1 MCQEQHGL
9 QIVQAHGLH
18 IFSWVIYQ
26 TIDTLHGIGPL
37 FQVNTPDSELPEKQ
51 GDLARKMGFTD
62 RYVLAA
68 KGLAEEIAL
77 SFKTEIAGL
86 LDFAQL
92 TIGAVFPVRYPCG
105 KCSLALAVNACRY
118 GKVQGTMRA
127 HSIVKRA
134 VSIKFSLCVRKVQ
147 KRISSQTFALEGT
160 VKALLLSLG
169 LRMERPAVQGE
180 DAQLHEPHF
189 KSGIT
194 HAL

>member
-1 MCQEQHGL
+1 M
-9 QIVQAHGLH
+9 QAHGLH

-68 KGLAEEIAL
+68 KGFAEEIAL

-86 LDFAQL
+86 LDFAQP

-127 HSIVKRA
+127 HGIVKRA
-134 VSIKFSLCVRKVQ
+134 VSIKLSLRVRKVQ
-147 KRISSQTFALEGT
+147 KRISGQAL
-160 VKALLLSLG
+160 
-169 LRMERPAVQGE
+169 
-180 DAQLHEPHF
+180 
-189 KSGIT
+189 SG
-194 HAL
+194 